1 MTNESSGG
9 QQAKDK
15 DRLLYAAIMH
25 LPEFQKLDREKTL
38 FILPV
43 GALEVHGRHLVNC
56 ADMLGAEVMA
66 EYSGNLFAEAHAD
79 WKVII
84 LPLLNIGSD
93 ELPLPGSVN
102 FSRSTVY
109 RALVD
114 YGRSLSKWG
123 FRNLVLTTAHGGLA
137 HNLAL
142 DDACRTCNR
151 KFKMKMISPGT
162 LTFQDYIYGKK
173 FPEME
178 REMRRKLTEDEKTG
192 LVDLEHAAGWETSI
206 MLAKHPEW
214 VEPDYKKY
222 GATNIQLSP
231 SVKKFAQSLDGIIRR
246 IPFVGSML
254 KKGDLTLDESFRL
267 LKIFLRL
274 FPGQKKDEFSYCG
287 DPSIASAEIG
297 AAWEAALSKDL
308 FALYEDVFIS
318 GSKKPNEVFSRHSAL
333 FILRHDF
340 IVSLVWILIALA
352 VIAVILFL
360 C

>member
-1 MTNESSGG
+1 MASEASGG

-15 DRLLYAAIMH
+15 DNLLYAAIMH
-25 LPEFQKLDREKTL
+25 LPEFQKLDRDKTL

-66 EYSGNLFAEAHAD
+66 EYSGNLFAGKHAD

-93 ELPLPGSVN
+93 ELPLPGSIN

-114 YGRSLSKWG
+114 YGRSLSGWG

-162 LTFQDYIYGKK
+162 LAFQDYIYGKK

-178 REMRRKLTEDEKTG
+178 REMGRKLTEAEKTG
-192 LVDLEHAAGWETSI
+192 LIDLEHAAGWETSI

-231 SVKKFAQSLDGIIRR
+231 SVRKFAQSLDGIIRR

-254 KKGDLTLDESFRL
+254 KKGDLTLDESLRL

-274 FPGQKKDEFSYCG
+274 FPGQKKEEFTYCG
-287 DPSIASAEIG
+287 DPSVASAEIG

-318 GSKKPNEVFSRHSAL
+318 GSKKPNEVLSRHSAL

-340 IVSLVWILIALA
+340 IVSLAWILIAAA
-352 VIAVILFL
+352 VIAVLWVHR
-360 C
+360 

>member
-1 MTNESSGG
+1 MANEASVEKQG
-9 QQAKDK
+9 KEN
-15 DRLLYAAIMH
+15 LLYAAIMH
-25 LPEFQKLDREKTL
+25 LPEFQKLDRERTL

-56 ADMLGAEVMA
+56 ADMLGACVMA

-114 YGRSLSKWG
+114 YGRSLSSFG

-151 KFKMKMISPGT
+151 KFHMKMISPGT
-162 LTFQDYIYGKK
+162 LAFQDYIYGKK

-178 REMRRKLTEDEKTG
+178 REMGRKLTEAEKTG

-206 MLAKHPEW
+206 MLARHPEW

-231 SVKKFAQSLDGIIRR
+231 SLKIFAQALDGIIRK
-246 IPFVGSML
+246 IPFAGSML
-254 KKGDLTLDESFRL
+254 KKGDVSLDESFRL

-274 FPGQKKDEFSYCG
+274 FPGQKNEEFSYCG
-287 DPSIASAEIG
+287 DPSIACAEIG

-308 FALYEDVFIS
+308 FAFYEDVFITER
-318 GSKKPNEVFSRHSAL
+318 KKPNEVLSRHSAL

-340 IVSLVWILIALA
+340 IVSLVWILVAAAVVA
-352 VIAVILFL
+352 VIFL
-360 C
+360 LR